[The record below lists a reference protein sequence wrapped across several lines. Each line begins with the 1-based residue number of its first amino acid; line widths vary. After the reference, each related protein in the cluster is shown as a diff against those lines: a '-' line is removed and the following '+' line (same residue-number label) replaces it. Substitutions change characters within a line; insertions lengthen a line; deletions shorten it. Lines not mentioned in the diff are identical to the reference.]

1 MAITLYGSNLCPKTL
16 RSLQKLAD
24 NGITPVFVNVT
35 GSINL
40 LMDWVQLRDTNEI
53 FKELIGTRKIG
64 FPTFKLEDGTLTRD
78 IDMVIET
85 AKQR

>member
-1 MAITLYGSNLCPKTL
+1 MPQNSAVAS
-16 RSLQKLAD
+16 KLAD
-24 NGITPVFVNVT
+24 SGITPVFVNVT

-64 FPTFKLEDGTLTRD
+64 FSLFKY
-78 IDMVIET
+78 
-85 AKQR
+85 